1 LLQIGARDA
10 AQAAIT
16 EKHGLISAGSHQRI
30 VNAGRTKLIDD
41 DGGALALRRIKET
54 LEKRCLS
61 RTEKAGDY
69 DDRDARAAFALQS
82 AAKAPGGG

>member
-54 LEKRCLS
+54 LEKRCLP
-61 RTEKAGDY
+61 RAEKTGEY
-69 DDRDARAAFALQS
+69 DDRNARPAFAPNS
-82 AAKAPGGG
+82 AAEASGGG